1 MGGGGPETDANVA
14 PILPRLGPIGGIGV
28 NHDGVTI
35 AEKECGRVKGR
46 KGRARKAKRGF
57 LKEAHLDG
65 GPLVS
70 GAAQEG
76 RVVFLKE
83 LVAVVA
89 REEASSLAGEA
100 GEPWYAKPVE
110 RKRERPQNR
119 YPVAGGSLPR
129 RDAGEG
135 RYSGIHLGV
144 EVEEGGKV
152 DVELRNAS
160 KVPDPSGDAVA
171 EKREGGPTGKAED
184 GRDRAGGLGGDGG
197 GLALAIRTSAGGA
210 SKNDAAI
217 PLDGER
223 GEPVGRK
230 DCVGGDEKPA
240 FVQRERY
247 PGGGEDADG
256 VLGNK
261 VRDASVDEEA
271 GVINVGGD
279 AAGGRAATSVV
290 ADPNGKCIPGRE
302 EGGLKANGIQQGA
315 KRVPLLAAS
324 GHVGD
329 QFALTEQRRRTPV
342 GILEPVEQ
350 FRRILGE
357 AGADEATRDGVE
369 AVLVIQREE
378 NEIVAGVKH
387 QLCHA
392 TAYLCAVLDAN
403 SELNGK
409 EGVADPVANLGQGH
423 PTNEAIP
430 GVADAKR
437 AGAAVLLGNEDGSGP
452 EPDLGEEL
460 SGEHEIAKGGEELTG
475 PPAVRAVPEEDG
487 FHCGIGPSRSAG
499 SSPRW

>member
-28 NHDGVTI
+28 NHGGVTT

-46 KGRARKAKRGF
+46 EGRARKAKRGF

-152 DVELRNAS
+152 DVELRNTS

-171 EKREGGPTGKAED
+171 EKREGGPTGEAED
-184 GRDRAGGLGGDGG
+184 GRDRAGGVGGDGG

-217 PLDGER
+217 ALDGEG

-230 DCVGGDEKPA
+230 DCVGGD
-240 FVQRERY
+240 
-247 PGGGEDADG
+247 
-256 VLGNK
+256 
-261 VRDASVDEEA
+261 
-271 GVINVGGD
+271 
-279 AAGGRAATSVV
+279 
-290 ADPNGKCIPGRE
+290 
-302 EGGLKANGIQQGA
+302 
-315 KRVPLLAAS
+315 
-324 GHVGD
+324 
-329 QFALTEQRRRTPV
+329 
-342 GILEPVEQ
+342 
-350 FRRILGE
+350 
-357 AGADEATRDGVE
+357 
-369 AVLVIQREE
+369 
-378 NEIVAGVKH
+378 
-387 QLCHA
+387 
-392 TAYLCAVLDAN
+392 
-403 SELNGK
+403 
-409 EGVADPVANLGQGH
+409 
-423 PTNEAIP
+423 
-430 GVADAKR
+430 
-437 AGAAVLLGNEDGSGP
+437 
-452 EPDLGEEL
+452 
-460 SGEHEIAKGGEELTG
+460 
-475 PPAVRAVPEEDG
+475 
-487 FHCGIGPSRSAG
+487 
-499 SSPRW
+499 